1 MTKGKYSAPRKRG
14 AKSLAVILAAVLTV
28 GCVAGGTLAWLT
40 ATTDP
45 ISNTFVVGNIE
56 LELEETKGISAG
68 EGGEVKFVPGQ
79 TWEKDTTVTVKGGS
93 EGCYLFLH
101 IEEVNNT
108 LPDSSNEKVIQW
120 TFQEEGWIALNGY
133 EGYYYRTVN
142 HSEDDDK
149 FKLIADDELTVS
161 PNVTKDMVAQLT
173 GQKPSLRFTAAA
185 IQRGYLPDKNND
197 GIVNE
202 MDAWELLP
210 ETFKYTANT

>member
-101 IEEVNNT
+101 IEEVDNT
-108 LPDSSNEKVIQW
+108 LPNSSEAKVIQW
-120 TFQEEGWIALNGY
+120 NFKSDGWTALEDH
-133 EGYYYRTVN
+133 EGYYYRTVD
-142 HSEDDDK
+142 HSESDAN
-149 FKLIADDELTVS
+149 FKLIADDKLTVN
-161 PNVTKDMVAQLT
+161 PNVTKELVANMR
-173 GQKPSLRFTAAA
+173 KPSLSFTAAA
-185 IQRGYLPDKNND
+185 IQHGYLPDKNND
-197 GIVNE
+197 GIVNV

-210 ETFKYTANT
+210 ETFKSTANT